1 MRVAVIGLG
10 YWGTNWVR
18 TLKESPDIEQVVG
31 LDPSDQARAALV
43 QRHSDIRVI
52 ESLND
57 LLSDPALKAV
67 ILATPAS
74 THFSLARRCL
84 LAGKHVLVEKPA
96 TTRWDEA
103 RMLDRIAQ
111 DQALVFMVG
120 HTALFTP
127 EFEAV
132 RALADRGEL
141 GRLLYFEAYYG
152 NVGQVRS
159 DTNVLWDLAP
169 HPLAMFASLFPEPV
183 IDVMTWGLAQPSR
196 CLDTCHILLRTA
208 SGASGHAW
216 VSWRYPV
223 KTRRWVVGGTD
234 RTVVVDE
241 VSPNQ
246 RVQAF
251 ELDPQTGRSARLSM
265 QSPSRPPSQPLA
277 RELQCFL
284 EAIRSEA
291 GRATDAMSWLPT
303 MELLTRAES
312 SLGGMDHVD

>member
-18 TLKESPDIEQVVG
+18 TLKESRDIEQVVG
-31 LDPSDQARAALV
+31 FDPSGQARYGLV
-43 QRHSDIRVI
+43 QKHDIRVTASLEDI
-52 ESLND
+52 LND
-57 LLSDPALKAV
+57 PTVQAV
-67 ILATPAS
+67 VLATPAS

-96 TTRWDEA
+96 ATRLDEA
-103 RMLDRIAQ
+103 QMLDRIAR
-111 DQALVFMVG
+111 DRARVLMVG

-127 EFEAV
+127 EFEIV
-132 RALADRGEL
+132 RALQDRGAL
-141 GRLLYFEAYYG
+141 GHLLYFEAYYG
-152 NVGQVRS
+152 NVGKVRP

-169 HPLAMFASLFPEPV
+169 HPLAMFASLFREPV
-183 IDVMTWGLAQPSR
+183 TDVQTWGLAQPSSG
-196 CLDTCHILLRTA
+196 LDTCHILLRTV

-216 VSWRYPV
+216 VSWRYPI

-241 VSPNQ
+241 TSPHQ

-251 ELDPQTGRSARLSM
+251 EVNPQTGRTARVPIEIS
-265 QSPSRPPSQPLA
+265 SQPDGQPLD

-284 EAIRSEA
+284 ETIRSGA
-291 GRATDAMSWLPT
+291 SQAIHAISWLTT

-312 SLGGMDHVD
+312 TLGGVDYAD